1 MARVFAT
8 ARPEMIVATG
18 ADPLDRIE
26 QRKRMQP
33 GYVALEIAERDAL
46 VKVARAARA
55 YEKPFPN
62 DVDREAL
69 LAALEELGRL

>member
-1 MARVFAT
+1 MTNDR
-8 ARPEMIVATG
+8 
-18 ADPLDRIE
+18 LDRIE

-55 YEKPFPN
+55 Y
-62 DVDREAL
+62 REAQEVSDRTGEWEPAREAAVVL
-69 LAALEELGRL
+69 DEALAELEAGK